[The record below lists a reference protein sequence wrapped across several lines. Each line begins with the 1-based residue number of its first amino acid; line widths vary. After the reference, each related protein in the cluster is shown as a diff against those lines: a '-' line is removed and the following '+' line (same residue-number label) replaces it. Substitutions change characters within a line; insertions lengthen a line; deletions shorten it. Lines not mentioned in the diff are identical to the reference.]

1 MRLFIHILT
10 TRAACGA
17 QILPKN
23 KKRRYKLCQANVYG
37 FVLD

>member
-10 TRAACGA
+10 TRAECGA

-23 KKRRYKLCQANVYG
+23 KKRYKLCQANVYG